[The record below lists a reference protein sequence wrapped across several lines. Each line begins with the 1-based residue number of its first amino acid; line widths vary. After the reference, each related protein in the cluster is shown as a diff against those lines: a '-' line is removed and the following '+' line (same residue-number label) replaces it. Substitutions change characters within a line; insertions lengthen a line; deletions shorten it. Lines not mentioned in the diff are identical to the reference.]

1 MPKPKTHM
9 IEILL
14 VESLLQHIDLTKQM
28 LDGTPFQYRLHHT
41 KNQDDAVAFL
51 RKEGAHQEKPKPD
64 LILVHPDAAIN
75 FHEEI
80 IIELE
85 SSKEYLHIPVLILTI
100 NEDSVEISKAINKQ
114 MKHPSP
120 KKLDIHY
127 FLETI
132 VSLKKFVGSLNG
144 VEDK

>member
-1 MPKPKTHM
+1 MPNSMTEL

-14 VESLLQHIDLTKQM
+14 IESLLHHIDLTTQM

-41 KNQDDAVAFL
+41 KDKVETIAFL
-51 RKEGAHQEKPKPD
+51 RKEGVHKNKPRPD
-64 LILVHPDAAIN
+64 LILLHPDAAIN

-85 SSKEYLHIPVLILTI
+85 SSKDFLHIPILLMTI
-100 NEDSVEISKAINKQ
+100 KEDSIEISKAINKEL
-114 MKHPSP
+114 KHLST

-132 VSLKKFVGSLNG
+132 VTLKKFVDSLNG